1 MIGKYVIVRTY
12 SAGVFAGTLES
23 LEGRV
28 AVVRDARRLW
38 RWEGAASISQLAV
51 EGTSSPDD
59 CRFPAPVPRIMVLET
74 IEIDEVT
81 AAAEKVIREV
91 PVWRV

>member
-28 AVVRDARRLW
+28 AVIRDARRLW

-91 PVWRV
+91 PVWRI